1 MVAFRGLPASV
12 TRPLR
17 TRPAAGGWLHARV
30 PFTAARLCSTAAASA
45 PEAVSAA
52 LATRNPN
59 MTPISKELAHDW
71 LAPIVRQRSYV
82 DAELAGP
89 RPAWW
94 WTGKA
99 PEHCPGWDAATSSL
113 HSTAL
118 LNTSS
123 PRQAWLDY
131 FDNTWTLTELL
142 FASIQDEATFMMQS
156 YHQLRQPLIFY
167 YGHVAT
173 LYINK
178 LRVAGLLSEPINP
191 YYEALFETGVDEM
204 VLRPTHSPILPRA
217 PCHCFPSAPTLRP
230 RERSPPHCRLDRA
243 CPLPSSHRPLP
254 HPPRRAPCAL
264 LRIYRVSQSW
274 DDLSQ
279 SSTLWPTVR
288 EVHAYR
294 QQVYQTVRSLIE
306 RHPGL
311 AEGHDA
317 VLCNSPLWALAMAFE
332 HERIHLETSSVLV
345 RELPQPLLRRPAGW
359 VADHPSVP
367 ASDVFEPVAGTH
379 YPLSSMVSVEA
390 ATIPLGK
397 SRDWPAFGWDN
408 EYGASS
414 RTIPAFSASSFKVSN
429 GEYLEFVRDGGY
441 RDAAHWTEDGWRWR
455 TFRNAKWPTFWTA
468 VGPSGSHQYRLRTM
482 YDLLPMPWSW
492 PAEVNYHEAKAYA
505 NWKAAL
511 TGTALRL
518 TTEGEHWR
526 IRDAASVGAMPV
538 GEASMRRLVQADVDR
553 ATALDP
559 VMGGKAACDARSL
572 NLNLRY
578 GTPSPVDAA
587 AKEGGAPFGDA
598 MGNVWEWCED
608 DFHPLEGFTVHSYY
622 DDFSTPCYDGEHNV
636 IMGGSWIATGDEA
649 SIWARFHF
657 RPHFFQHA
665 GFRLVAPD
673 DAIAHPTESAGI
685 RVRGADKAGGDA
697 DEGYESE
704 RLLQAYLN
712 LHFGTP
718 DDILSPGGGGG
729 RAGGGA
735 ASYSAALAGALHFP
749 QRCAQLVDSYATKL
763 GSDKGRALDIG
774 CAVGGASFE
783 LARTYADVTG
793 VDLSASFVGA
803 AQRLQTEG
811 ALPYLRRDQGE
822 LRERVVA
829 EVDTS
834 ALAGALRFKRADAC
848 ALPPDMMDF
857 DAVLLANLLDRVPS
871 PKAALGRLG
880 GMRGLVKPGGLAVVV
895 SPHSWLDEH
904 TNRGAWLGGYYT
916 ESGKPVYTRDALVA
930 HLADDFELV
939 GEEDLP
945 MLIREHG
952 RKYELLV
959 SEALVFHRK
968 LRVVKGREQ

>member
-1 MVAFRGLPASV
+1 MVAFRGFPSAVS
-12 TRPLR
+12 RPLR
-17 TRPAAGGWLHARV
+17 TRPPAGGRLC
-30 PFTAARLCSTAAASA
+30 ARLSFQPVRLRSTASAAA
-45 PEAVSAA
+45 PEAVSSA

-59 MTPISKELAHDW
+59 MTPISKELAQDW
-71 LAPIVRQRSYV
+71 LAPIVRQRSYL
-82 DAELAGP
+82 DAELTGP

-99 PEHCPGWDAATSSL
+99 PEQCPGWDAATGSL
-113 HSTAL
+113 HSMAL

-142 FASIQDEATFMMQS
+142 FASIQDEPTFMMQS

-204 VLRPTHSPILPRA
+204 
-217 PCHCFPSAPTLRP
+217 
-230 RERSPPHCRLDRA
+230 
-243 CPLPSSHRPLP
+243 
-254 HPPRRAPCAL
+254 
-264 LRIYRVSQSW
+264 SW

-294 QQVYQTVRSLIE
+294 QQAYDTVRNLIAT
-306 RHPGL
+306 HPGL
-311 AEGHDA
+311 ADGHEP
-317 VLCNSPLWALAMAFE
+317 VLCDSPLWALAMAFE
-332 HERIHLETSSVLV
+332 HERIHLETSSVLM

-359 VADHPSVP
+359 VPDHPSVP
-367 ASDVFEPVAGTH
+367 SSDVFEPVAGEH
-379 YPLSSMVSVEA
+379 YPISSMVDVQA

-414 RTIPAFSASSFKVSN
+414 RTIPAFSASNFKVSN
-429 GEYLEFVRDGGY
+429 GEFFEFVRDGGY
-441 RDAAHWTEDGWRWR
+441 RDSTHWTEDGWRWR

-468 VGPSGSHQYRLRTM
+468 VGPSGSHQYRLRSL
-482 YDLLPMPWSW
+482 YDLLPMPWAW
-492 PAEVNYHEAKAYA
+492 PAEVNAHEAKAFA
-505 NWKAAL
+505 NWKAAR
-511 TGTALRL
+511 TGTPLRL

-526 IRDAASVGAMPV
+526 IRDAAGVGAVPA
-538 GEASMRRLVQADVDR
+538 GEAPLRQLVQADVDR

-559 VMGGKAACDARSL
+559 VMNGNEACAAHSL
-572 NLNLRY
+572 NLNLSY

-587 AKEGGAPFGDA
+587 AGGAAFGDA

-608 DFHPLEGFTVHSYY
+608 DFHPLEGFTVHEYY

-649 SIWARFHF
+649 SVWARFHF

-665 GFRLVAPD
+665 GFRLVAPA
-673 DAIAHPTESAGI
+673 DALAHPVGSAGI
-685 RVRGADKAGGDA
+685 KVRGADANGADA
-697 DEGYESE
+697 DGGYESE
-704 RLLQAYLN
+704 RLLHAYLN
-712 LHFGTP
+712 FHYGTAS
-718 DDILSPGGGGG
+718 DVLSPGGGAPNRAAG
-729 RAGGGA
+729 RASFA
-735 ASYSAALAGALHFP
+735 AALTDALHFP
-749 QRCAQLVDSYATKL
+749 QRCAQLVDKYATVL
-763 GSDKGRALDIG
+763 GCDKGRALDIG

-783 LARTYADVTG
+783 LARTYTEVTG

-811 ALPYLRRDQGE
+811 ALPYQRRDQGE
-822 LRERVVA
+822 IAKRVVA

-834 ALAGALRFKRADAC
+834 GLAGALRFKRADAC

-857 DAVLLANLLDRVPS
+857 DACLLANLVDRVPS

-895 SPHSWLDEH
+895 SPHSWLPEH
-904 TNRGAWLGGYYT
+904 TNRGAWLGGYYGP
-916 ESGKPVYTRDALVA
+916 SGEPVYTRDAIVQL
-930 HLADDFELV
+930 LADDFDLV
-939 GEEDLP
+939 GEEELP
-945 MLIREHG
+945 MLLREHG
-952 RKYELLV
+952 RKYELLL